1 MDASVG
7 RVFNM
12 KTYTLRCSH
21 LGAAP
26 AEVKTL
32 STNVSD
38 GTTFPQGTT
47 LRPSFLAVSYPWR
60 SFGEEEPLL
69 QALPAP
75 ALAAVTGLQQAA
87 PLNQFL

>member
-1 MDASVG
+1 MHPSVG
-7 RVFNM
+7 RLFNM
-12 KTYTLRCSH
+12 KTYTFQRSH

-47 LRPSFLAVSYPWR
+47 LCPSFLAVSCLWR
-60 SFGEEEPLL
+60 SFGKEDPLL

-75 ALAAVTGLQQAA
+75 ALAAVTGLQQGA
-87 PLNQFL
+87 PLN